1 MAKRPSNH
9 LSYLTEDQVDKLLSA
24 LKTQERN
31 GQRNYTMALITYRH
45 GLRAAEACD
54 LQWQDLDLKRA
65 RLHVRRVKSG
75 IDTVHPLQGDELR
88 ALKAWQREQ
97 GLGNKFV
104 FTSERDTPMTTR
116 MFGYVIRDAGE
127 RAGLP
132 PCHPHI
138 LRHSCG
144 YALANAGQN
153 TRALG
158 EYLGHANLNNTR
170 RYTALNENA
179 FKGFWK

>member
-1 MAKRPSNH
+1 MAKRKSNH
-9 LSYLTEDQVDKLLSA
+9 LTYLTEDQVAKLLEA
-24 LKTQERN
+24 LKRGRN
-31 GQRNYTMALITYRH
+31 GQRNYTMGLLTYRH

-54 LQWQDLDLKRA
+54 LQWQDIDLKRG
-65 RLHVRRVKSG
+65 RVHVRRLKSG
-75 IDTVHPLQGDELR
+75 VDSVHPLQGDELR

-97 GLGNKFV
+97 GSGNKFV
-104 FTSERDTPMTTR
+104 FTSEQGGPLTPR
-116 MFGYVIRDAGE
+116 MFGYMIRDAGKSAE
-127 RAGLP
+127 LP

-144 YALANAGQN
+144 YALANQGQN

-170 RYTALNENA
+170 RYTALNESA
-179 FKGFWK
+179 FKDFWR